1 MVVSFCSLT
10 SDDGVVEEHEDDEGA
25 VEDGERDQQ
34 LVERV
39 RHLLVGRDLIQ
50 IPLKCSFDINDFLC
64 DLCFSH
70 SLLIYQFNSFSQCKI
85 LASEKIEDFLDLL
98 CEYLLNFSVFPPGQR
113 EKISQKTH
121 KSNFFHQ
128 LQNFGLRKN

>member
-1 MVVSFCSLT
+1 MVERPLPNWRRKRENKIFQVLVVSLCSLT

-50 IPLKCSFDINDFLC
+50 I
-64 DLCFSH
+64 
-70 SLLIYQFNSFSQCKI
+70 LI
-85 LASEKIEDFLDLL
+85 
-98 CEYLLNFSVFPPGQR
+98 
-113 EKISQKTH
+113 
-121 KSNFFHQ
+121 
-128 LQNFGLRKN
+128 